1 MDELLMKRLMK
12 KHAQIGQTIEAAEKS
27 NPFQAI
33 FHAKKA
39 AADSHQLLGEMLLC
53 LSAISKAQ

>member
-1 MDELLMKRLMK
+1 MDELTIKRLMT
-12 KHAQIGQTIEAAEKS
+12 KHAQIGQTIEAAQT

-39 AADSHQLLGEMLLC
+39 AADSHELLGEILLC